1 MARSQSSPTVAAI
14 VAACPPRGVRGY
26 LRGRDGAAAIEL
38 AIGAVVLAGVAALC
52 FDLYARIKADTSIG
66 RMAVTMADYVSRGT
80 APDGDDM
87 TALGK
92 FLHAHELGVP
102 ANLVYV
108 VTAVHQPAGD
118 PAPAPVIL
126 WSDDTIRI
134 GDATVTADLAD
145 DCTHQVAQGGGE
157 SLPAGFK
164 PMSPDE
170 VVIIVEVCARLTR
183 EGSIIGRFVAGD
195 IYCLHALPARE
206 AGQKPAAPVYAKRRT
221 EMAAVFAFGY
231 GALAGAT
238 LLAPASPFTPGASR
252 A

>member
-1 MARSQSSPTVAAI
+1 MAAR
-14 VAACPPRGVRGY
+14 PPRGVRGY
-26 LRGRDGAAAIEL
+26 LRGRDGAAPIEL

-52 FDLYARIKADTSIG
+52 FDLYARIKADTSIA

-80 APDGDDM
+80 APNGNDM
-87 TALGK
+87 TALGE

-108 VTAVHQPAGD
+108 VTAVHQPTGD

-126 WSDDTIRI
+126 WSDNTIRI
-134 GDATVTADLAD
+134 GDATVTAELAG

-170 VVIIVEVCARLTR
+170 VVIIVEICARLTR
-183 EGSIIGRFVAGD
+183 EGSLTGRLVAGD
-195 IYCLHALPARE
+195 IYRLHALPARE
-206 AGQKPAAPVYAKRRT
+206 ADQKPAAPVYVKLWT
-221 EMAAVFAFGY
+221 EIAAVSASGY
-231 GALAGAT
+231 GALAGTT
-238 LLAPASPFTPGASR
+238 LPPPASPFTTGALR